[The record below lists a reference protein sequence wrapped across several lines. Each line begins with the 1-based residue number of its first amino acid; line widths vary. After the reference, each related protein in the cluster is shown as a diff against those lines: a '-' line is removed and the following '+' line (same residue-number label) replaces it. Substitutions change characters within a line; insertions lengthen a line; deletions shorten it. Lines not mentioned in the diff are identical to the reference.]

1 MVSLEIIEKCLHGKV
16 ENYKFLFKYT
26 IVKMYISFFSVSL
39 VTVPEVLVKVYSEV
53 TNSLY
58 YAFIVMC

>member
-1 MVSLEIIEKCLHGKV
+1 MVSLEIIEKCLHVKV
-16 ENYKFLFKYT
+16 ENYKVLFKYT

>member
-1 MVSLEIIEKCLHGKV
+1 MVSFEITEKCLRVKV

-39 VTVPEVLVKVYSEV
+39 VTVPEVLVKV
-53 TNSLY
+53 NSSQ
-58 YAFIVMC
+58 FPFCF